1 MFLPPLRLTGAT
13 VLRDGKLQQRSLA
26 IANGRITKGPLPA
39 VDLSGYYILPG
50 IIDLHGDAFERHLVP
65 RPTTDFP
72 LDTGLRATDH
82 DAASNGVTTAWLAQG
97 WSWEGGKRGPDYAE
111 NVLKA
116 MDAYRPQMLTDMRIQ
131 IRCETHTTHTKDR
144 LLAAVERH
152 GVDYVIFNN
161 HLEAALL
168 LAHAKPHNL
177 AQSAQKAGRTLEDHI
192 NHILVAKA
200 QEKSVPRYLCN
211 LAEAFD
217 QLGVLYGSHDD
228 PDGNARETYSLI
240 GAKICEFPTTRS
252 PAALANAVNDPV
264 VMGAP
269 NVVLGGSHK
278 GYIAASDLIRAKM
291 CNALVS
297 DYNYPALSQAAFKLV
312 DEGTLP
318 LEKSWALISQ
328 NPAHIMRLHDR
339 GRIDYGL
346 RADLTIVNKTTRAV
360 EATICKGRI
369 THLSGQAANRFLN
382 SEEDLLLAAE

>member
-26 IANGRITKGPLPA
+26 VANGRITKGPLPA

-50 IIDLHGDAFERHLVP
+50 IIDLHGDAFDRHLAP
-65 RPTTDFP
+65 RNSTSFP
-72 LDTGLRATDH
+72 LEAGLRATDR

-97 WSWEGGKRGPDYAE
+97 WSWEGGKRGPDFAE
-111 NVLKA
+111 TVLKA
-116 MDAYRPQMLTDMRIQ
+116 MQVYRPQMLTDMRIQ
-131 IRCETHTTHTKDR
+131 IRCETHTVPTKDR
-144 LLAAVERH
+144 LLTLIERY

-161 HLEAALL
+161 HLEDSLL
-168 LAHAKPHNL
+168 LAQAKPHDL
-177 AQSAQKAGRTLEDHI
+177 AKDAVAAGRTLEEHLTRIWD
-192 NHILVAKA
+192 AKN
-200 QEKSVPRYLCN
+200 QEKFVPRYLCK

-217 QLGVLYGSHDD
+217 RLGVLYGSHDD

-269 NVVLGGSHK
+269 NVVLGASHK
-278 GYIAASDLIRAKM
+278 GNLSATDLIRAKM
-291 CNALVS
+291 CSALVS
-297 DYNYPALSQAAFKLV
+297 DYHYLSLSQAAFKLV

-318 LEKSWALISQ
+318 LEKAWALISS
-328 NPAHIMRLHDR
+328 NPAQIMRLPDR

-346 RADLTIVNKTTRAV
+346 RADLTIVNKSTRAI
-360 EATICKGRI
+360 EATICGGRV
-369 THLSGQAANRFLN
+369 THLSGTAANRFLT
-382 SEEDLLLAAE
+382 SEDDLPLAAE